1 MCSGEKWGEIC
12 TDHWDNNDA
21 SVVCRQLGYS
31 PYGNVNYSDS
41 FNKCHLGSLAYQY
54 QYSYYTNQYTKVLR
68 GVNCVGNES
77 SIHDCPTN
85 SSASCGYYYYS
96 ANVICPGIR

>member
-1 MCSGEKWGEIC
+1 MCSGGEWREIC
-12 TDHWDNNDA
+12 TDYWDNNDA

-41 FNKCHLGSLAYQY
+41 FNKVPLVGSLAYQY
-54 QYSYYTNQYTKVLR
+54 WYWYSYTKVLR
-68 GVNCVGNES
+68 GVSCVGNES
-77 SIHDCPTN
+77 SIHECPTN

-96 ANVICPGIR
+96 AYVICPGIR